1 LIGTPPFSPR
11 RVPARQARFSDMDE
25 DERSEEMS
33 NLVSRIKSAF
43 VHPARRRFWLTVGSG
58 GLIAAGLLARY
69 GFGMVEAWTAL
80 MVAAAFLAGSDIAI
94 RAWRSLRVK
103 HFSIELLVTVA
114 AVGALIIGEVWESAA
129 VTFLFMF
136 GGWLEARTMGQT
148 RGALKALLDAAPA
161 TATVLRESESVEVP
175 AHMVQLGET
184 VLVRAGQRIPVDGEV
199 TEGTAAVSEAAITGE
214 PMPAEKAPGSH
225 VHAGT
230 IAENGLL
237 RIRATNVGADTTLAR
252 IIQRVEE
259 AQEEKAPSQR
269 MIERFAQWYTPSIIG
284 LAVAAFA
291 VTQDIRLALTLLVVG
306 CPGALVISTPVS
318 IVAGIGR
325 AARSGILIKGGQH
338 LESAGRIDTLALDKT
353 GTLTEGKPQLAS
365 IVALGGI
372 AEAEL
377 LHLAATAETGST
389 HPLGRPIVEA
399 GRKQGPLSTL
409 ESLEEHA
416 GMGLSARIDGRIIA
430 AGNRRLM
437 DTLGIALG
445 QEGEAALDR
454 LLSNGQT
461 PILVARDGQLI
472 GMLGM
477 SDMAREGAAEAITRL
492 RNIGIG
498 RVVMLTGDQH
508 GAAEAIAREVG
519 IDEVHAG
526 LMPEDK
532 LELIRKMKADG
543 AHVAMVGDGI
553 NDAPALAA
561 ADTSIAMGAAGSDVA
576 IETADIALLKDDLG
590 KIPEAMAISRAT
602 LGNMRQNLVIALVT
616 VAGLLAGVF
625 SGNVHMAGGMLVH
638 QLSVLIVI
646 ANGMRLL
653 RMPKTTAPGGRA
665 SKVATA
671 RPATVAAR
679 G

>member
-1 LIGTPPFSPR
+1 MEGMISNI
-11 RVPARQARFSDMDE
+11 
-25 DERSEEMS
+25 RSA
-33 NLVSRIKSAF
+33 LA
-43 VHPARRRFWLTVGSG
+43 HPASRRLWLTIGSG
-58 GLIAAGLLARY
+58 AMILAGLIARY
-69 GFGMVEAWTAL
+69 GFGQIEVWRVL
-80 MVAAAFLAGSDIAI
+80 MIAAALFAGWDIAI
-94 RAWRSLRVK
+94 RAWRALRVK
-103 HFSIELLVTVA
+103 AFSIELLVTVA
-114 AVGALIIGEVWESAA
+114 AVGALIIGEVWEAAA
-129 VTFLFMF
+129 VTFLFIF

-161 TATVLRESESVEVP
+161 TATVLREGEPVEVP
-175 AHMVQLGET
+175 AHMVQLGES
-184 VLVRAGQRIPVDGEV
+184 VLVKAGQRIPVDGEV
-199 TEGTAAVSEAAITGE
+199 TEGSAAVSEAAITGE

-237 RIRATNVGADTTLAR
+237 RIRATGVGADTTLAR
-252 IIQRVEE
+252 IIHRVEE
-259 AQEEKAPSQR
+259 AQEEKAPAQR

-284 LAVAAFA
+284 LAVVAFA

-306 CPGALVISTPVS
+306 CPGALVISTSVS

-353 GTLTEGKPQLAS
+353 GTLTEGKPRLATV
-365 IVALGGI
+365 IALDGMG
-372 AEAEL
+372 EDEL
-377 LHLAATAETGST
+377 LRLAATAEAGSD

-399 GRKQGPLSTL
+399 GRKQGPLPTP
-409 ESLEEHA
+409 ESLDERA
-416 GMGLSARIDGRIIA
+416 GMGISARIEGRDVA

-437 DTLGIALG
+437 DKLGIALG
-445 QEGEAALDR
+445 TENEAGLGR
-454 LLSNGQT
+454 LLKAGQT
-461 PILVARDGQLI
+461 PILVAADGKLI
-472 GMLGM
+472 GLLGM
-477 SDMAREGAAEAITRL
+477 SDTAREGAKEAIVRL
-492 RNIGIG
+492 RDIGIS
-498 RVVMLTGDQH
+498 RVVMLTGDQQ
-508 GAAEAIAREVG
+508 GAAQAIAREVG

-532 LELIRKMKADG
+532 LDLIRKMKADG

-616 VAGLLAGVF
+616 VAGLLGGVF
-625 SGNVHMAGGMLVH
+625 TGHIHMAGGMLVH

-653 RMPKTTAPGGRA
+653 RVPNAAAVGGNDSRA
-665 SKVATA
+665 
-671 RPATVAAR
+671 VAAR
-679 G
+679 QAVAAARS

>member
-1 LIGTPPFSPR
+1 MEGMISNI
-11 RVPARQARFSDMDE
+11 
-25 DERSEEMS
+25 RSGF
-33 NLVSRIKSAF
+33 A
-43 VHPARRRFWLTVGSG
+43 HPASRRLWLTIGSG
-58 GLIAAGLLARY
+58 IMILAGLIARY
-69 GFGMVEAWTAL
+69 GFGQIEVWWVL
-80 MVAAAFLAGSDIAI
+80 MIAAALFAGWDIAI
-94 RAWRSLRVK
+94 RAWRALRVK
-103 HFSIELLVTVA
+103 AFSIELLVTVA
-114 AVGALIIGEVWESAA
+114 AVGALFIGEVWEAAA

-161 TATVLRESESVEVP
+161 TATVLRDGDPVEVP

-184 VLVRAGQRIPVDGEV
+184 VLVKAGQRIPVDGEV
-199 TEGTAAVSEAAITGE
+199 TEGSAAVSEAAITGE

-237 RIRATNVGADTTLAR
+237 RIRATGVGADTTLAR
-252 IIQRVEE
+252 IIHRVEE
-259 AQEEKAPSQR
+259 AQEEKAPAQR
-269 MIERFAQWYTPSIIG
+269 MIERFAQGYTPSIIG
-284 LAVAAFA
+284 LAVVAFA

-325 AARSGILIKGGQH
+325 AARSGMLIKGGQH

-353 GTLTEGKPQLAS
+353 GTLTEGKPRLATM
-365 IVALGGI
+365 IALEGVR
-372 AEAEL
+372 EDEL
-377 LHLAATAETGST
+377 LRLAATAEAGSD

-399 GRKQGPLSTL
+399 GRKNGPLPTPEKL
-409 ESLEEHA
+409 DEHA
-416 GMGLSARIDGRIIA
+416 GMGISARIEGREIA

-437 DTLGIALG
+437 DKLGIPLG
-445 QEGEAALDR
+445 AEGEAGLDQ
-454 LLSNGQT
+454 LLDAGQT
-461 PILVARDGQLI
+461 PILVAADGRLI
-472 GMLGM
+472 GLLGM
-477 SDMAREGAAEAITRL
+477 SDMVREGAADAIARL
-492 RNIGIG
+492 REIGIG
-498 RVVMLTGDQH
+498 RVVMLTGDQR

-590 KIPEAMAISRAT
+590 KIPEVMAISRAT

-625 SGNVHMAGGMLVH
+625 TGNVHMAGGMLVH

-653 RMPKTTAPGGRA
+653 RVPKAAAAGANDSRA
-665 SKVATA
+665 
-671 RPATVAAR
+671 VAAR
-679 G
+679 QAAAASRS

>member
-1 LIGTPPFSPR
+1 
-11 RVPARQARFSDMDE
+11 
-25 DERSEEMS
+25 MS
-33 NLVSRIKSAF
+33 SLVANISSAIT
-43 VHPARRRFWLTVGSG
+43 HPARRRFWLTISSGSLIVI
-58 GLIAAGLLARY
+58 GLIARY
-69 GFGMVEAWTAL
+69 GFGMIDLWWVL
-80 MVAAAFLAGSDIAI
+80 MVAAALLAGSDIAV
-94 RAWRSLRVK
+94 RAWRALKVK
-103 HFSIELLVTVA
+103 HLSIELLVTVA
-114 AVGALIIGEVWESAA
+114 AVGALVIGEVWESAA
-129 VTFLFMF
+129 VTFLFML
-136 GGWLEARTMGQT
+136 GAWLEMRTMGQT

-161 TATVLRESESVEVP
+161 TAVVLRDNEPVEIP
-175 AHMVQLGET
+175 AYAVQPEEI
-184 VLVRAGQRIPVDGEV
+184 VLVKAGQRIPVDGEV

-214 PMPAEKAPGSH
+214 PMPAEKAPGSR

-269 MIERFAQWYTPSIIG
+269 MIERFAHWYTPSIIG
-284 LAVAAFA
+284 LAVLAFA
-291 VTQDIRLALTLLVVG
+291 FTQDIRLALTLLVVG

-353 GTLTEGKPQLAS
+353 GTLTEGKPRLATM
-365 IVALGGI
+365 IALNGTT
-372 AEAEL
+372 EDEL
-377 LHLAATAETGST
+377 LRLAATAEAGSD

-399 GRKQGPLSTL
+399 GRKQGALPTPETL
-409 ESLEEHA
+409 DEHA
-416 GMGLSARIDGRIIA
+416 GMGISARIDGRDVA

-437 DTLGIALG
+437 DKLGIPLG
-445 QEGEAALDR
+445 TDGEAGLDR
-454 LLSNGQT
+454 LLTAGQT
-461 PILVARDGQLI
+461 PILVAADGKLI
-472 GMLGM
+472 GLLGM
-477 SDMAREGAAEAITRL
+477 SDMARDGAKEAIARL

-498 RVVMLTGDQH
+498 RVVMLTGDQQ
-508 GAAEAIAREVG
+508 GAAQAIAREVG

-532 LELIRKMKADG
+532 LDLIRQMKADG

-602 LGNMRQNLVIALVT
+602 LGNMRQNLVIALLT

-625 SGNVHMAGGMLVH
+625 SGHVHMAGGMLVH

-653 RMPKTTAPGGRA
+653 RVPGANKPAIDARGGRGQTAVAPAA
-665 SKVATA
+665 SAST
-671 RPATVAAR
+671 
-679 G
+679 

>member
-1 LIGTPPFSPR
+1 MNS
-11 RVPARQARFSDMDE
+11 
-25 DERSEEMS
+25 
-33 NLVSRIKSAF
+33 LVTNISGALAN
-43 VHPARRRFWLTVGSG
+43 PARRRFWLTIGSG
-58 GLIAAGLLARY
+58 SVIAAGLIARY
-69 GFGMVEAWTAL
+69 SFGMIDLWWTL
-80 MVAAAFLAGSDIAI
+80 MVAAALLAGSDIAV
-94 RAWRSLRVK
+94 RAWRALKVR
-103 HFSIELLVTVA
+103 HLSIELLVTVA
-114 AVGALIIGEVWESAA
+114 AVGALVIGEVWESAA
-129 VTFLFMF
+129 VTFLFML
-136 GGWLEARTMGQT
+136 GAWLEMRTMGQT

-161 TATVLRESESVEVP
+161 TAIVLRDGEPFEVP
-175 AHMVQLGET
+175 AHSVQPGET
-184 VLVRAGQRIPVDGEV
+184 VLVKAGQRIPVDGEV
-199 TEGTAAVSEAAITGE
+199 TEGTAAVCEAAITGE
-214 PMPAEKAPGSH
+214 PMPAEKAPGAR

-284 LAVAAFA
+284 LAVLAFA
-291 VTQDIRLALTLLVVG
+291 FTQDIRLALTLLVVG

-325 AARSGILIKGGQH
+325 AARNGILIKGGQH

-353 GTLTEGKPQLAS
+353 GTLTEGKPRLAS
-365 IVALGGI
+365 VVALDGTT
-372 AEAEL
+372 EDKL
-377 LHLAATAETGST
+377 LRLAATAEAGSD

-399 GRKQGPLSTL
+399 GRKQGPLPTP
-409 ESLEEHA
+409 ESLDEHA
-416 GMGLSARIDGRIIA
+416 GLGISARIEGRLVA

-437 DTLGIALG
+437 DQLGIPLG
-445 QEGEAALDR
+445 ADGEAALDR
-454 LLSNGQT
+454 LLSAGQT
-461 PILVARDGQLI
+461 PILVAVEGRLI
-472 GMLGM
+472 GLLGL
-477 SDMAREGAAEAITRL
+477 SDMVREGARGAIARL
-492 RNIGIG
+492 RDIGIR

-508 GAAEAIAREVG
+508 DAAEAIARDVG
-519 IDEVHAG
+519 IDEIHAG

-532 LELIRKMKADG
+532 LELIRKMKAGG

-561 ADTSIAMGAAGSDVA
+561 ADISIAMGAAGSDIA

-602 LGNMRQNLVIALVT
+602 LRNMRQNLMIALLTVT
-616 VAGLLAGVF
+616 GLLAGVF
-625 SGNVHMAGGMLVH
+625 SGHVHMAGGMLVH

-653 RMPKTTAPGGRA
+653 RVPGALRPAADGRGGRGRA
-665 SKVATA
+665 AVG
-671 RPATVAAR
+671 PAAAAAR
-679 G
+679 T